1 MSDIVGCIF
10 ISNDSG
16 KVLLLKRSMI
26 DPKDNFKGYW
36 SIVTG
41 HMEKGELPYQSID
54 REVSEELGVP
64 KNEFKFSKYKVYKTR
79 NNKNL
84 YLYYSLVPEEFKP
97 SLNNE
102 NTDFQWY
109 DQDNLPKKLYPE
121 TGDKIKSIISF
132 LTL

>member
-10 ISNDSG
+10 ISKNNN
-16 KVLLLKRSMI
+16 KILLLKRSMI
-26 DPKDNFKGYW
+26 DPKDKFKGYW

-41 HMEKGELPYQSID
+41 HMDKGELPYQSID

-64 KNEFKFSKYKVYKTR
+64 RNEFKFSRCGTYKTH
-79 NNKNL
+79 NNNNL
-84 YLYYSLVPEEFKP
+84 YLYYSLVSEEFKP

-102 NTDFQWY
+102 NTDYQWC
-109 DQDNLPKKLYPE
+109 DQDELPKKLYPGTKE
-121 TGDKIKSIISF
+121 KVKSIFST